1 MRQTFN
7 YQTHNLC
14 GGKTRTRNT
23 LGPRK
28 EPKSA
33 PKRNDSVQQTVY
45 ATYVA
50 SLSKVV
56 NVGSDGATQTRAMP
70 EAELLERTAIKQG
83 EAVTKK
89 TGSMGAA
96 TYLRNY
102 RWLKAQVAPKPEP
115 KPETQDEW
123 LRRHK
128 LGPYAPQNTV
138 EVAWTVKS

>member
-7 YQTHNLC
+7 YETHNLC
-14 GGKTRTRNT
+14 GGKTRARTT

-28 EPKSA
+28 EAKSA

-56 NVGSDGATQTRAMP
+56 NVGTTGQVQTRAMP
-70 EAELLERTAIKQG
+70 ESELLERTAIKQG
-83 EAVTKK
+83 EAVTTK

-96 TYLRNY
+96 TYLRNA
-102 RWLKAQVAPKPEP
+102 RWLKQQAAPKPEP

-138 EVAWTVKS
+138 EVAWTAK